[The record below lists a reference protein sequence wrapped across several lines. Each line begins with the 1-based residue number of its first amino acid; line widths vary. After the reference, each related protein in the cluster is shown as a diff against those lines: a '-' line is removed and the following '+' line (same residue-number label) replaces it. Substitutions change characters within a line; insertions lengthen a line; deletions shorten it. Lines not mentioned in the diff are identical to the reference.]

1 MEKIIIVAYDEER
14 AIGKD
19 GDIPWHYSE
28 DMKRFK
34 EKTTGHSVIMG
45 RKTYFSLPEDFRPL
59 PDRKNIVLSRSYPD
73 LPESVEKANSLDQA
87 YKIAEE
93 NGDKAF
99 IAGGESVYRQALNNA
114 NKMVITKVPE
124 THDGDTFFPEWNKSD
139 WEKTLEEETDEGLAF
154 LEWRRKK

>member
-34 EKTTGHSVIMG
+34 GKTTGHSVIMG

-59 PDRKNIVLSRSYPD
+59 PDRKNIVLSRSYPN

-99 IAGGESVYRQALNNA
+99 IAGGESVYRQALNDA
-114 NKMVITKVPE
+114 DKMVITKVPE
-124 THDGDTFFPEWNKSD
+124 THNGDTFFPEWSDEKWKKEGENKNG
-139 WEKTLEEETDEGLAF
+139 ELIFKEYG
-154 LEWRRKK
+154 RK